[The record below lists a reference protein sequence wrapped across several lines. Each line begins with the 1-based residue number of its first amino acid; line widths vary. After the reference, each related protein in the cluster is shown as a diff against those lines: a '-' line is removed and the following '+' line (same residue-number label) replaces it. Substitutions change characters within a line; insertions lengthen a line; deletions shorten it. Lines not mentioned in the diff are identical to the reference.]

1 MSHLYY
7 TDSKLR
13 ILSSFHSKNS
23 SFCSMCYS
31 YILSSPFGLDRITTN
46 RWKKYLLSKYFK
58 LEIKNYPRNGERST
72 FRWTVYFTDS
82 KLRILSSFRPKN
94 SSFCSMCYSY
104 ILSSSFRLDRITT
117 NRWKKYLLSK
127 YFKLEIKKYPR
138 NGERLIFRW
147 ATYYEKKYY

>member
-1 MSHLYY
+1 MKIIPWNGERLIERWAIYY

-13 ILSSFHSKNS
+13 IFSSFCPKNS
-23 SFCSMCYS
+23 SFCSICYS

-58 LEIKNYPRNGERST
+58 LEIKNFPWNGERLIE
-72 FRWTVYFTDS
+72 RWAIYYTDS
-82 KLRILSSFRPKN
+82 KLRIFSSFRPKN

-104 ILSSSFRLDRITT
+104 ILSASFGLDIITT

-127 YFKLEIKKYPR
+127 YFKL
-138 NGERLIFRW
+138 
-147 ATYYEKKYY
+147 